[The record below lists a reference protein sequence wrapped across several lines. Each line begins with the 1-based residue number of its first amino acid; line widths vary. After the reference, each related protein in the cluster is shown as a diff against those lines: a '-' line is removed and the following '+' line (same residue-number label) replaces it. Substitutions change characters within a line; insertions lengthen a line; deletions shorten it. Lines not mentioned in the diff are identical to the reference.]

1 MPATAKTY
9 TIREAA
15 KISGLPESTL
25 RYYEKIGLMEPVSRD
40 ASSKNR
46 VYAEDDINR
55 VVAIACLN
63 ATELSIESMRQYLK
77 NRDLGPQGA
86 HNQVKLLEPQE
97 KHLEDEIRYMQLRLK
112 YVKSKIEYWK
122 AVEAGNEKR
131 IEASRQITYAITR
144 EMKLPSFAQTSK

>member
-1 MPATAKTY
+1 
-9 TIREAA
+9 
-15 KISGLPESTL
+15 
-25 RYYEKIGLMEPVSRD
+25 
-40 ASSKNR
+40 
-46 VYAEDDINR
+46 
-55 VVAIACLN
+55 
-63 ATELSIESMRQYLK
+63 MRQYLK